1 MKFDTLHRSV
11 VARFFAVFLLFA
23 LPSSTNYEMHD
34 FGFGSGGS
42 SVSDSTNYSVVGIS
56 GEVSGQKGVGTTYN
70 LGEGL
75 IFTQQSNVP
84 AVPTFTNVSSNY
96 NKLKFVIDNGSNPTD
111 TLFAIAISTDDFT
124 TTNYI
129 QSDDTIGASAVYQ
142 TYTNWGGATGE
153 YVTGLAVNTTYKIKV
168 KAIQTKYTETE
179 FSVAASATT
188 SSPTLTYD
196 LDIAPTDSESAPP
209 YIVAFG
215 SLGVG
220 SVTTASDK
228 VWVDLDTNAE
238 GGAFVYVYSSGTG
251 LTSTEGSYTITSATA
266 DLSSVDEGYGA
277 QVASVT
283 QSSGGPL
290 VAVSPYN
297 SSSQNVG
304 ILNTTSRNIF
314 TSSGAPITAGRG
326 SVYLK
331 AKASI
336 TTPAASD
343 YADTITM
350 IASSTF

>member
-1 MKFDTLHRSV
+1 MKNKVSFQFIT
-11 VARFFAVFLLFA
+11 ARFLAVFLLFA

-42 SVSDSTNYSVVGIS
+42 SVSDSSSYSMVGIS

-96 NKLKFVIDNGSNPTD
+96 NKLKFVIDIGSNPSD
-111 TLFAIAISTDDFT
+111 TLFAIAISTDDFV
-124 TTNYI
+124 TTNYV
-129 QSDDTIGASAVYQ
+129 QADDTIGASAVYQ
-142 TYTNWGGATGE
+142 TYTNWGGGTGE
-153 YVTGLAVNTTYKIKV
+153 YVTGLATNTTYKIKV

-179 FSVAASATT
+179 FSAAASAAT

-196 LDIAPTDSESAPP
+196 LDVSSSDGESAPP
-209 YIVAFG
+209 YVVAFG
-215 SLGVG
+215 ALNVG
-220 SVTTASDK
+220 SVTTATDK

-277 QVASVT
+277 QVATVS

-297 SSSQNVG
+297 SASQNVG

-336 TTPAASD
+336 ITPSASD